1 MFFEKL
7 LLYDYYYLILLNKLC
22 WQEYLLSQVSL
33 ATDKWE
39 LLQAEKIE

>member
-7 LLYDYYYLILLNKLC
+7 LLYDYYFLILLNKLY
-22 WQEYLLSQVSL
+22 WKEYLLSQVSL
-33 ATDKWE
+33 ATDEWE